1 MPCGP
6 STFQPPGIPMNTLIR
21 SILQRGAAAA
31 LLGLALIA
39 PAQASIYTITYS
51 GSLLNGQD
59 QAGFFFQN
67 DLTLHDLTGLNYTA
81 VYTIDTSL
89 GSSFQTPTEIDLFGG
104 TNLGFS
110 NPVLSSALTIN
121 GTIFAFTGDFLSGDE
136 RVVEHT
142 TPVSRAQTRSKLAD
156 VVLGKSYRM
165 DHFAQSYTTEFVPL
179 LAVDAEFSY
188 DLVMGDLRH
197 GSFSFDLS
205 APAYGEFDI
214 AHVEVARQGT
224 PVPVPEP
231 ATPALLALGAVVCI
245 AQRRRLHGS
254 VERQSF
260 KS

>member
-6 STFQPPGIPMNTLIR
+6 STPQPTGKPMTPLLR
-21 SILQRGAAAA
+21 SILQRCAGAAA
-31 LLGLALIA
+31 LCLALAA
-39 PAQASIYTITYS
+39 PASASIYTITYS

-121 GTIFAFTGDFLSGDE
+121 GTTFAFTGDFLSGDE

-156 VVLGKSYRM
+156 VVLGKSHTM
-165 DHFAQSYTTEFVPL
+165 DHFAQSSSTEFVPL

-197 GSFSFDLS
+197 GSFQFILF

-214 AHVEVARQGT
+214 AHVEVARQHAT
-224 PVPVPEP
+224 VSEP
-231 ATPALLALGAVVCI
+231 TTPALLALGLGVWVT
-245 AQRRRLHGS
+245 QRRRLHGP